1 MKKILITA
9 LFAVSG
15 FASAQE
21 QETSDNPYV
30 YETQNEVADEDTYP
44 GNPGDPNPAPI
55 DDYIPALF
63 VLAAAIAVRAK
74 MKRKVKE
81 SN

>member
-15 FASAQE
+15 FALA

-30 YETQNEVADEDTYP
+30 YETQDEV
-44 GNPGDPNPAPI
+44 
-55 DDYIPALF
+55 
-63 VLAAAIAVRAK
+63 
-74 MKRKVKE
+74 
-81 SN
+81 

>member
-15 FASAQE
+15 FVLAQE

-30 YETQNEVADEDTYP
+30 HETQDEVAEDTYP

-74 MKRKVKE
+74 MNRKVKE

>member
-15 FASAQE
+15 FALAQE
-21 QETSDNPYV
+21 ISDNPYV
-30 YETQNEVADEDTYP
+30 YETQDEVADEDAYP

-63 VLAAAIAVRAK
+63 VLAAAIAVKAA
-74 MKRKVKE
+74 MKKKVQT
-81 SN
+81 NN

>member
-15 FASAQE
+15 FSLA

-30 YETQNEVADEDTYP
+30 YETQDEVSESDDFP

-63 VLAAAIAVRAK
+63 VLAAAIAVKATVK
-74 MKRKVKE
+74 KKVQT
-81 SN
+81 NN

>member
-15 FASAQE
+15 FVLAQE

-30 YETQNEVADEDTYP
+30 YETQDEVAEEDTYP
-44 GNPGDPNPAPI
+44 GNPADPAPI

>member
-1 MKKILITA
+1 MKKIIIA
-9 LFAVSG
+9 GLFAVSG
-15 FASAQE
+15 FALAQE
-21 QETSDNPYV
+21 ATDNPYV
-30 YETQNEVADEDTYP
+30 YETTQDEVAEEDEYP
-44 GNPGDPNPAPI
+44 GNPGDPKSAPI

-74 MKRKVKE
+74 MKKKLKE